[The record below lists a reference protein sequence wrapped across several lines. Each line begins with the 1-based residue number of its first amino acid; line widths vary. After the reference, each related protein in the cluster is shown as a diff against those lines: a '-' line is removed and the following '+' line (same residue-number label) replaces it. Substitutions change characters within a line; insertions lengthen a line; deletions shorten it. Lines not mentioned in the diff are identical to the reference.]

1 MQKQEGQVASCA
13 LSCAVLQLARVSSG
27 WGSRCFQIGFRAF
40 QVHENAVHAGAE
52 SSVRDLLAR
61 VARFWP
67 VASYASSRFS
77 DARKRAFAAAPNAP
91 SDKEALVKE
100 IEAFHA
106 EEEQRKEDWRQRQ
119 RAEQHASVVKEH
131 QNAVQLEMDRI
142 GLKRKADAGE
152 RLKNERQLL
161 QPKLSIS
168 QQWIAASKEGIRLD
182 LERKANDAKRKA
194 AIEERSKVA

>member
-1 MQKQEGQVASCA
+1 MDGA
-13 LSCAVLQLARVSSG
+13 LAETA
-27 WGSRCFQIGFRAF
+27 
-40 QVHENAVHAGAE
+40 VHENALQAGAE

-61 VARFWP
+61 VAKFWP

-106 EEEQRKEDWRQRQ
+106 EEEQRKEDWRRQ
-119 RAEQHASVVKEH
+119 RAEQRASVVKEH

-152 RLKNERQLL
+152 RLKNERQLT
-161 QPKLSIS
+161 QPKLSIA

-182 LERKANDAKRKA
+182 LERKENDVKRKA
-194 AIEERSKVA
+194 DALERQRKKRLQQH